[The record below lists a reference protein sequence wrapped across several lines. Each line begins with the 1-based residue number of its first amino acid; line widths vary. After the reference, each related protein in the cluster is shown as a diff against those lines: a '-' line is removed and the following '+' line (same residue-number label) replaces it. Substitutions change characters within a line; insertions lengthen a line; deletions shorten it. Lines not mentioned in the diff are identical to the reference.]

1 MARDDGSR
9 ATVSVRRAGHA
20 PVELGDL
27 DALRSSPDGARKV
40 AQALGWEGEMAKDQ
54 PTNPLEDLIL
64 DATRRV
70 LRDGLPTIQEAL
82 VRADGL
88 QPASIAIAI
97 KWTPD
102 EETGELELSVVGKV
116 TTPTSATR
124 LKARVESGQLVLL

>member
-1 MARDDGSR
+1 MARDDEAR
-9 ATVSVRRAGHA
+9 ATGTVPRPGHA
-20 PVELGDL
+20 PVALGDL
-27 DALRSSPDGARKV
+27 DALRSSPDGARKF
-40 AQALGWEGEMAKDQ
+40 AQALGWEGKMAKDQ

-97 KWTPD
+97 KWAPN
-102 EETGELELSVVGKV
+102 EETGELDLTVSAKV
-116 TTPTSATR
+116 TTPATKTMAKTR
-124 LKARVESGQLVLL
+124 IESGQLVLL

>member
-88 QPASIAIAI
+88 QPASIAIAV
-97 KWTPD
+97 KWAPN
-102 EETGELELSVVGKV
+102 EETGELDLTVSAKV
-116 TTPTSATR
+116 TTPATKTMAKTR
-124 LKARVESGQLVLL
+124 IESGQLVLL

>member
-1 MARDDGSR
+1 MARDDEAR
-9 ATVSVRRAGHA
+9 ATVTVHRPGHA
-20 PVELGDL
+20 PVALGDL